1 MLTSKLN
8 TMTRF
13 KFIWDKY
20 VLYYLMS
27 TEEHFNYMC
36 GKWGDAWYDHVEEKY

>member
-1 MLTSKLN
+1 
-8 TMTRF
+8 MTKF

-27 TEEHFNYMC
+27 TEEHFNYMAS
-36 GKWGDAWYDHVEEKY
+36 KWGDKWYDYMEENY